1 MTVLEGL
8 MQHDFPLTL
17 HHVLNRMRTLNAG
30 AEVVTL
36 RGADGRRSRATY
48 AEVASR
54 VDQLAGALK
63 ARGIQEG
70 DRIGTFAWNTQEHV

>member
-1 MTVLEGL
+1 
-8 MQHDFPLTL
+8 
-17 HHVLNRMRTLNAG
+17 
-30 AEVVTL
+30 
-36 RGADGRRSRATY
+36 RSRATY

-70 DRIGTFAWNTQEHV
+70 DRIGTFAWNTQEHVELYLAIPCIGAVLHTLNIRLFPEQLAYVINHARDRVVFVD